1 MEARVAAELDELGL
15 LASPARPEPRPLAW
29 GDLGALRYLNACIHE
44 ALRLMPAA
52 SGGAPR

>member
-1 MEARVAAELDELGL
+1 MAAELDELGL